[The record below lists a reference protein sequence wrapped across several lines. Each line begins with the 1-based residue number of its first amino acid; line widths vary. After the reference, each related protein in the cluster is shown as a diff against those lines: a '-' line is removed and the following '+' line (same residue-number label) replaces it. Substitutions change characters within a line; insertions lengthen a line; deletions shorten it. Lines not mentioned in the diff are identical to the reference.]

1 MSGDEYHDT
10 NPFRNASNDLAE
22 RWDRM
27 VLALETKT
35 DEGER
40 LNAENHYLRAEKDR
54 LETELAYTSVA
65 TVLGRLHT
73 KGLVERTESGRAFA
87 YRAAIDESQLAV
99 RRIGA
104 VLESAPDKA
113 QVLAG
118 FVGTLSKKDIKALRA
133 LLGEERA

>member
-1 MSGDEYHDT
+1 MAKRPDG
-10 NPFRNASNDLAE
+10 
-22 RWDRM
+22 
-27 VLALETKT
+27 ALEH
-35 DEGER
+35 DIMAVLWAADGPLPPGEI
-40 LNAENHYLRAEKDR
+40 KDR
-54 LETELAYTSVA
+54 LESTLAYTSVA
-65 TVLGRLHT
+65 TVLGRLHA

-104 VLESAPDKA
+104 VLDSASDKA

-118 FVGTLSKKDIKALRA
+118 FLGGLSKKDIQAVRA

>member
-1 MSGDEYHDT
+1 MAKRPDG
-10 NPFRNASNDLAE
+10 
-22 RWDRM
+22 
-27 VLALETKT
+27 ALEH
-35 DEGER
+35 DIMAVLWAAEGP
-40 LNAENHYLRAEKDR
+40 LQPGDIKAR
-54 LETELAYTSVA
+54 LEAELAYTSVA

-73 KGLVERTESGRAFA
+73 KGLVARTESGRAFA

-118 FVGTLSKKDIKALRA
+118 FVGTLSKKDIRSLRA
-133 LLGEERA
+133 LLGEEPA